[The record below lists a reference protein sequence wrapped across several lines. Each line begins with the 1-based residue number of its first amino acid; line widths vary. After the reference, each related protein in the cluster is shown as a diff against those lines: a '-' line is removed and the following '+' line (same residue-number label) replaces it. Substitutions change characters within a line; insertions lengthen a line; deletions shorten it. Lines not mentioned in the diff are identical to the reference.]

1 MKLMAIVGSP
11 RKGGNT
17 DILIDQVIAGCKS
30 KVPDLEVEKIQV
42 TERDIRYCQGCL
54 ACNFPPPGTGKC
66 TIKDDM
72 AEILES
78 MKKTDFFIFGSPNHM
93 RTVSA
98 PLLNFLARMMP
109 LFDFKIEYDEKGEM
123 IGGSSSSKIK
133 GKKVALVISQGDP
146 FFTSALVHEV
156 LERNLRDYNL
166 RRVGDIISIDNMEKG
181 VVAKRDEDMKKAFD
195 LGVKLAFWTGVG
207 V

>member
-1 MKLMAIVGSP
+1 M
-11 RKGGNT
+11 
-17 DILIDQVIAGCKS
+17 ILPC
-30 KVPDLEVEKIQV
+30 
-42 TERDIRYCQGCL
+42 
-54 ACNFPPPGTGKC
+54 
-66 TIKDDM
+66 
-72 AEILES
+72 
-78 MKKTDFFIFGSPNHM
+78 
-93 RTVSA
+93 
-98 PLLNFLARMMP
+98 
-109 LFDFKIEYDEKGEM
+109 
-123 IGGSSSSKIK
+123 GSSSSKIK